1 MKRRKKS
8 NGTWDGKSWS
18 RFKNIVFID
27 FILDLVNEEI
37 KNKNGIR
44 WIFLFAGILFSCV
57 GIGFLS
63 GDAPNWL
70 FGLPFQAIAFWALWN
85 AFPIQP
91 RTLPQTAPKTTPL
104 RKNEAKWLWLI
115 LAVMASW
122 IFAYYCFSRVWWMA
136 GAVTSIVLLGALILF
151 AGRWRNPPPA
161 RKLFSDNT
169 ALVLLMILT
178 ILLRFPF
185 LNHFFA
191 GLQDDEA
198 HNFMNTLDVLKG
210 IIKTPFGSNWALAY
224 FPRFLLAPFAYV
236 FGTNLAVM
244 KGATA
249 LISAVP
255 VYFFYRWCRL
265 YFGVGASLLASSFF
279 SFCWWDLFFSLS
291 LFQHIFTVCFEVL
304 AFYFLAK
311 GIQKGGKWNF
321 AFSGICLATSV
332 LTYYSGRLVPI
343 MAVIVIIAYWLMERN
358 GFPKFLGRNLSFL
371 TVFFLWM
378 IGPYLVF
385 IFHKPDELYG
395 RAVQINTLQ
404 LVAQN
409 QAYLMPLERIL
420 TGFYTFLF
428 PNNPAVDLRFGLT
441 SVPCLDPFLGLFFL
455 LGVVLAVYSL
465 RQWRN
470 LLALTGILIGLA
482 ANAITSDS
490 TDIGPFGF
498 HAGRCFFIFPF
509 LCFLMAQGLD
519 WGIRLVSS
527 LPKKLKI
534 SCNLALVLLAVG
546 SAYTNIDTYFFK
558 FRNSPSNFF
567 PLAFNHLSV
576 VELFES
582 YVSKDHVVVE
592 GINNNGSY
600 SSGAFDQIERVLTMH
615 NAPVNFEG
623 FTYGCYDLLGR
634 DPAAHGIPVN
644 LGWPLPLP
652 IRAQVSKGVVIFFPF
667 WEEKFFEPEKE
678 KVLQFYPNAV
688 WETHKN
694 KNGEALVMTAEIKM
708 EDIQNLQKGMKLD
721 PPLY

>member
-1 MKRRKKS
+1 MGGIS
-8 NGTWDGKSWS
+8 LT
-18 RFKNIVFID
+18 RFKDIVFVG
-27 FILDLVNEEI
+27 FILEWINQEI
-37 KNKNGIR
+37 GNKKGIR
-44 WIFLFAGILFSCV
+44 WVLLGSGILLSCV

-91 RTLPQTAPKTTPL
+91 RTLPQTAPQITPL
-104 RKNEAKWLWLI
+104 RKNETKWLWLV
-115 LAVMASW
+115 LAVIASW
-122 IFAYYCFSRVWWMA
+122 VFAYYCFSRVWWMA
-136 GAVTSIVLLGALILF
+136 GTVTSVALLGTVILC

-178 ILLRFPF
+178 VLLRFPF

-191 GLQDDEA
+191 GLQNDEA
-198 HNFMNTLDVLKG
+198 YNFLGAFNILNGNV
-210 IIKTPFGSNWALAY
+210 KTPFENSGNYAY
-224 FPRFLLAPFAYV
+224 LPTIFMAFFVYL
-236 FGTNLAVM
+236 FGAKLAVA
-244 KGATA
+244 KGVSA
-249 LISAVP
+249 LISVIP
-255 VYFFYRWCRL
+255 IYFFYRWCRL

-279 SFCWWDLFFSLS
+279 SFCWWDLFFSFS
-291 LFQHIFTVCFEVL
+291 IHQNIFTACFEVA
-304 AFYFLAK
+304 AFYFLSKAVRD
-311 GIQKGGKWNF
+311 GEKWNF
-321 AFSGICLATSV
+321 AWSGIFMAMSI
-332 LTYYSGRLVPI
+332 LTYYTGRLVPI
-343 MAVIVIIAYWLMERN
+343 MAVIVIIFYWWLGKSR
-358 GFPKFLGRNLSFL
+358 FPKFFGWKISFL
-371 TVFFLWM
+371 SVFFLWM

-385 IFHKPDELYG
+385 IYHKPEELYG
-395 RAVQINTLQ
+395 RAAELYDMPIVMQK
-404 LVAQN
+404 

-428 PNNPAVDLRFGLT
+428 PNNPRVDLGFGLS

-455 LGVVLAVYSL
+455 FGVVLAVYSL

-482 ANAITSDS
+482 ANAIASGS
-490 TDIGPFGF
+490 TETGPFGF
-498 HAGRCFFIFPF
+498 HSGRCFFIFPF

-534 SCNLALVLLAVG
+534 SCNMALVLLAVC
-546 SAYTNIDTYFFK
+546 SAYTNINTYFFK
-558 FRNSPSNFF
+558 FKDSSANYFTLGF
-567 PLAFNHLSV
+567 GHIAV
-576 VELFES
+576 VDLFKS
-582 YVSKDHVVVE
+582 YISKDHVVAE
-592 GINNNGSY
+592 GINNNGSF
-600 SSGAFDQIERVLTMH
+600 SSGAFDLIDRVLTMH
-615 NAPVNFEG
+615 NVPVKFDG
-623 FTYGCYDLLGR
+623 PTYGCYDLLGS

-667 WEEKFFEPEKE
+667 WEEKLFEPEKG
-678 KVLQFYPNAV
+678 KVRQFYPNAV

-694 KNGEALVMTAEIKM
+694 QSGEALVMTAEIKM